1 MGLYLTEKHI
11 KYKDGKDD
19 HVSPFFIYHNNNK
32 RAKFFCSLKVNNK
45 NWCFDKK
52 KVKSTDKE
60 SGIKNR
66 KIKTIKSQLESI
78 ISSFETKKEP
88 LSPEKL
94 KSEFETV
101 KLLDSEIK
109 KVKTKPTINSKIP
122 NGPLSSKWESHKGSI
137 NLVSP
142 SNKRNIDIIV
152 VGTGLAGASASA
164 TLAELGYNVKA
175 FCFQDS
181 PRRAH
186 SIAAQG
192 GINASK
198 NYQGDGDSD
207 YRLFYDTIKGGDY
220 RSREANV
227 YRLAEVSGNIIDQCV
242 AQGVPFARD
251 YGGLLDNRSFGGV
264 QVSRTFY
271 AKGQTGQQ
279 LLLGA
284 YSAMNR
290 QIARGK
296 IEMFSRHEMMDLVKV
311 DGKARGII
319 ARNHVTGKLER
330 FSAHAVVIASGGYG
344 NIFYLS
350 TNAMGSNVTASWK
363 IHKKGAYFANP
374 CFTQIHPTCIPVSGD
389 YQSKLTLMSES
400 LRNDGRIWVPKDLTD
415 AKLVQ
420 EGKLSP
426 LDIKEEDRDYY
437 LERRYPAFG
446 NLVPRDIAS
455 RAAKERCDNG
465 FGVNKT
471 GEAVYLDFS
480 DAIIRYGKEKAL
492 LNGQDENNVEIVKKL
507 GREIIKQ
514 KYGNLFQMYEKI
526 VDEDPY
532 VMPMK
537 IYPAV
542 HYTMGG
548 VWVDYNLMTT
558 IPGCF
563 AIGEANFS
571 DHGANRLGASALMQG
586 LADGYFVLPYTI
598 GDYLSDDISTG
609 KISTDTKEFEESE
622 KGVQDLLS
630 KLISNKGKNSVDHYH
645 KKLGKIM
652 WNKCGMS
659 RNQNDLVDAI
669 NEIKKLRNDFY
680 KNVNVTGKI
689 TEYNEELAKAV
700 RVADFLELGELFAKD
715 ALERNESCG
724 GHFREEYQTKDG
736 EAIRDDN
743 NFKFVSAWEYMG
755 EPSDAKLHKEDLKYE
770 EIEVKTRS
778 YK

>member
-1 MGLYLTEKHI
+1 M
-11 KYKDGKDD
+11 
-19 HVSPFFIYHNNNK
+19 S
-32 RAKFFCSLKVNNK
+32 
-45 NWCFDKK
+45 
-52 KVKSTDKE
+52 
-60 SGIKNR
+60 
-66 KIKTIKSQLESI
+66 
-78 ISSFETKKEP
+78 
-88 LSPEKL
+88 KL
-94 KSEFETV
+94 
-101 KLLDSEIK
+101 
-109 KVKTKPTINSKIP
+109 NSKIP
-122 NGPLSSKWESHKGSI
+122 KGPLAGKWTNHKGKI

-142 SNKRNIDIIV
+142 SNKRNIDVIV

-164 TLAELGYNVKA
+164 TLAELGYNVKS

-192 GINASK
+192 GINAAK
-198 NYQGDGDSD
+198 NYQGDGDST

-296 IEMFSRHEMMDLVKV
+296 IKMYSRHEMMDIVIVK
-311 DGKARGII
+311 GKARGII
-319 ARNHVTGKLER
+319 ARNLVNGEIER
-330 FSAHAVVIASGGYG
+330 HSAHAVVIASGGYG
-344 NIFYLS
+344 NIFFLS
-350 TNAMGSNVTASWK
+350 TNAMGSNVSAAWK
-363 IHKKGAYFANP
+363 IHKKGAFFANP

-400 LRNDGRIWVPKDLTD
+400 LRNDGRIWVPKEKAD
-415 AKLVQ
+415 AKLIR

-426 LDIKEEDRDYY
+426 VDIPEDKRDYY
-437 LERRYPAFG
+437 LERKYPAFG

-465 FGVNKT
+465 YGVNKT

-480 DAIIRYGKEKAL
+480 HAIIRYGEEKAKVSGL
-492 LNGQDENNVEIVKKL
+492 DLSDLKLVSKLGKEIV
-507 GREIIKQ
+507 KQ

-526 VDEDPY
+526 VDENPY
-532 VMPMK
+532 ELPMK

-548 VWVDYNLMTT
+548 VWVDYNLMTS

-586 LADGYFVLPYTI
+586 LADGYFVLPYTV
-598 GDYLSDDISTG
+598 GDYLSDEISTG
-609 KISTDTKEFEESE
+609 EISTDLPEFDKSE
-622 KGVQDLLS
+622 KEIS
-630 KLISNKGKNSVDHYH
+630 EKLKKLVSNKGEKSVDYYH

-659 RNQNDLVDAI
+659 RNEKDLKSAI
-669 NEIKKLRNDFY
+669 KEIKELREDFH
-680 KNVNVTGKI
+680 KNVKI
-689 TEYNEELAKAV
+689 PGGLNEFNEQLAKAT
-700 RVADFLELGELFAKD
+700 RVSDFLELGELFAID

-724 GHFREEYQTKDG
+724 GHFREEFQTDDG
-736 EAIRDDN
+736 EAIRDDKK
-743 NFKFVSAWEYMG
+743 FKFVSAWEYNDD
-755 EPSDAKLHKEDLKYE
+755 PSKPILHKEDLEYE
-770 EIEVKTRS
+770 DIEIKTRS

>member
-1 MGLYLTEKHI
+1 M
-11 KYKDGKDD
+11 
-19 HVSPFFIYHNNNK
+19 S
-32 RAKFFCSLKVNNK
+32 
-45 NWCFDKK
+45 
-52 KVKSTDKE
+52 
-60 SGIKNR
+60 
-66 KIKTIKSQLESI
+66 
-78 ISSFETKKEP
+78 
-88 LSPEKL
+88 KL
-94 KSEFETV
+94 
-101 KLLDSEIK
+101 
-109 KVKTKPTINSKIP
+109 NSKIP
-122 NGPLSSKWESHKGSI
+122 KGPLDSKWTNHKGKI

-164 TLAELGYNVKA
+164 TLAELGYNVKS

-192 GINASK
+192 GINAAK
-198 NYQGDGDSD
+198 NYQGDGDST

-296 IEMFSRHEMMDLVKV
+296 IKMYSRHEMMDIVIVK
-311 DGKARGII
+311 GKARGII
-319 ARNHVTGKLER
+319 ARNLVNGEIER
-330 FSAHAVVIASGGYG
+330 HSAHAVVIASGGYG
-344 NIFYLS
+344 NIFFLS
-350 TNAMGSNVTASWK
+350 TNAMGSNVSAAWK
-363 IHKKGAYFANP
+363 IHKKGAFFANP

-400 LRNDGRIWVPKDLTD
+400 LRNDGRIWVPKEKAD
-415 AKLVQ
+415 AKLIR

-426 LDIKEEDRDYY
+426 LDIPENKRDYY

-465 FGVNKT
+465 YGVNKT

-480 DAIIRYGKEKAL
+480 HAIIRYGEEKAKVSGL
-492 LNGQDENNVEIVKKL
+492 DSSDSKLVLKLGKEIV
-507 GREIIKQ
+507 KQ

-526 VDEDPY
+526 VDENPY
-532 VMPMK
+532 EIPMK

-548 VWVDYNLMTT
+548 VWVDYNLMTS

-598 GDYLSDDISTG
+598 GDYLSNEISTG
-609 KISTDTKEFEESE
+609 EISTDLPEFEKSE
-622 KGVQDLLS
+622 KEVLEKLK
-630 KLISNKGKNSVDHYH
+630 KLISNKGEKSVDFYH

-659 RNQNDLVDAI
+659 RNEKDLKSAI
-669 NEIKKLRNDFY
+669 KEIKELREDFH
-680 KNVNVTGKI
+680 KNVKI
-689 TEYNEELAKAV
+689 PGGLNEFNEQLAKAT
-700 RVADFLELGELFAKD
+700 RVSDFLELGELFAID

-724 GHFREEYQTKDG
+724 GHFREEFQTDDG
-736 EAIRDDN
+736 EAIRDDKK
-743 NFKFVSAWEYMG
+743 FKFVSAWEYNND
-755 EPSDAKLHKEDLKYE
+755 PSNPILHKEDLDYE
-770 EIEVKTRS
+770 DIEIKTRS